1 VIITDF
7 DVAIL
12 DGDTHISRW
21 VLESRS
27 LRIAEP
33 FLKPFAKHMWPGR
46 SIVDAGAMIGDH
58 TLIYSEW
65 VSQGGQ
71 VFAFEPNPEAFE
83 CLEYNMRGK
92 THVHCLNHGLA
103 DSSSMYGLNL
113 DPNVG
118 ASHLSEDGS
127 VPVPVRPLD
136 DLDLPPIGFMKIDV
150 EGFET
155 RLLRGAVK
163 TIEKYRPVIL
173 SEVNHG
179 ALEKAGTSAV
189 ELLASLKMLGYQISI
204 AQNNCKW
211 NSPQY
216 DILCIPKK

>member
-1 VIITDF
+1 MIVTDF

-12 DGDTHISRW
+12 EGDTHISQW

-33 FLKPFAKHMWPGR
+33 FIRPFARYMRPGQ

-65 VSQGGQ
+65 VSNGGK
-71 VFAFEPNPEAFE
+71 VFAFEPNPNAFE

-92 THVHCLNHGLA
+92 THVNCFNHGLA

-118 ASHLSEDGS
+118 ASHMSEEGA
-127 VPVPVRPLD
+127 VPVSVRPLD
-136 DLDLPPIGFMKIDV
+136 ELDLPPIGFMKIDV

-155 RLLRGAVK
+155 RLIRGAVN
-163 TIEKYRPVIL
+163 TIRNYRPVIL

-179 ALEKAGTSAV
+179 ALSRAGTSAK
-189 ELLASLKMLGYQISI
+189 ELFQTIQHLGYRISVV
-204 AQNNCKW
+204 QKNCTW
-211 NSPQY
+211 SSAQY
-216 DILCIPKK
+216 DVLCVPKK

>member
-1 VIITDF
+1 MIITDF

-12 DGDTHISRW
+12 DGDTHISKW

-33 FLKPFAKHMWPGR
+33 FIKPFAKHMRPGQ

-65 VSQGGQ
+65 VSDGGQ
-71 VFAFEPNPEAFE
+71 VYAFEPNPDAFE

-92 THVHCLNHGLA
+92 THVHCFNHGLA
-103 DSSSMYGLNL
+103 DSSSVYGLNL

-118 ASHLSEDGS
+118 ASHMSEGGS
-127 VPVPVRPLD
+127 VPVSVRPLD
-136 DLDLPPIGFMKIDV
+136 ELGLPPIGFMKIDV

-155 RLLRGAVK
+155 RLLQGAAN
-163 TIEKYRPVIL
+163 TINKYRPVIL

-179 ALEKAGTSAV
+179 ALERAGTTAKD
-189 ELLASLKMLGYQISI
+189 LLALLKTFGYQISI
-204 AQNNCKW
+204 TQGNCTW
-211 NSPQY
+211 LSPQY